1 MVAHELNG
9 QLSPVLAYADVLAN
23 RLDGDDGAMARD
35 MADAADRAAATIT
48 RRQHIMRFEET
59 PTPVGPMLDR
69 QAAAT

>member
-1 MVAHELNG
+1 
-9 QLSPVLAYADVLAN
+9 
-23 RLDGDDGAMARD
+23 